1 MVEMMKAA
9 VLEDRHKLVVKDV
22 PVPSIGPDEILIRV
36 VACGICHTDEGY
48 IEGVPTYKK
57 LPLILGHEASGHVH
71 ELGERVTQ
79 FKVGDP
85 VLIPPVLTCGN
96 CKYCLVGKETLCK
109 RQEML
114 GNHIDG
120 AFAEYIAVKAKDIVK
135 VPEGLDL
142 VELSIVSDAV
152 ATPYHAVYNRAR
164 VRPGDVVV
172 VIGCGGVGIN
182 VVQFAS
188 VAGAKVIALDLQQS
202 KLDLAKELGADIV
215 INPSVDDPKALLKSM
230 GGADIVFEVIG
241 NPSTQQLGFD
251 LLGAGGKLVLVGYS
265 PKKWD
270 GFRSGKVMFRELE
283 VIGSLGCPPREFA
296 RILHM
301 VKRGM
306 IKVSPLISHR
316 FPLDK
321 IDDAF
326 EVLRSGEGIRTVVT
340 M

>member
-1 MVEMMKAA
+1 MMKAA
-9 VLEDRHKLVVKDV
+9 VLEDKHKLVVKDV
-22 PVPSIGPDEILIRV
+22 PVPSIGPDEILIKV

-57 LPLILGHEASGHVH
+57 LPLVLGHEASGHVH
-71 ELGERVTQ
+71 ELGEGVTQ

-96 CKYCLVGKETLCK
+96 CKYCLVGKETLCS

-135 VPEGLDL
+135 VPDGLDL

-152 ATPYHAVYNRAR
+152 ATPYHAVYNRAG

-215 INPSVDDPKALLKSM
+215 LNPSEDDPKALLKSM

-283 VIGSLGCPPREFA
+283 VIGSLGCPPREFE

-301 VKRGM
+301 VKKGM

-340 M
+340 MA